1 MIENRRWIMASPGRV
16 VALGILFGLFA
27 LPLFAAERP
36 MMQSRVPKDNL
47 AEARSLTNPLMDS
60 PQVSEQGKALY
71 LGKGTCFNC
80 HGTDG
85 LGNGPASIGL
95 DPSPRNFHHHGFWRH
110 RTEGEIFWVIKHGIA
125 GTAMIP
131 FDGVLTDDEIWA
143 IIRYERSFAGDHG
156 PGKGMGPRQ
165 GMEPGERGCCDRP
178 ESAQ

>member
-1 MIENRRWIMASPGRV
+1 MLYAVRLAAAG
-16 VALGILFGLFA
+16 ALLGLVA

-36 MMQSRVPKDNL
+36 MMPSRVPQDKL
-47 AEARSLTNPLMDS
+47 AEARSFTNPLMDS
-60 PQVSEQGKALY
+60 PQVIEQGKALY
-71 LGKGTCFNC
+71 DGKGTCFNC
-80 HGTDG
+80 HGTEG

-131 FDGVLTDDEIWA
+131 FGGVLTDEEIWA
-143 IIRYERSFAGDHG
+143 IIRYERRFVDDHG
-156 PGKGMGPRQ
+156 PGERMAPRHGMGPRE
-165 GMEPGERGCCDRP
+165 GGCCDRP